1 MLILSLSLN
10 TEIASN
16 SCTLKTNTH
25 TGIWQKHTCILMCQ
39 VLEASLWV
47 AQVQIKYKYT
57 GHKRFTYHLNILF
70 VCPIE
75 PTSLYMHDCIIQSRN
90 PTTREEEGGSKRR
103 VTPVHNSCCQSAKN
117 GNLLQLNYQREGTLL
132 CLPGNYR
139 LPKDFASLRK
149 RG

>member
-1 MLILSLSLN
+1 MTVVCLSLN

-16 SCTLKTNTH
+16 LCTLKTNTH

-75 PTSLYMHDCIIQSRN
+75 PTSLYMYDCIIQSRN
-90 PTTREEEGGSKRR
+90 PTTREEEGGCKSDSS
-103 VTPVHNSCCQSAKN
+103 P
-117 GNLLQLNYQREGTLL
+117 QLVL
-132 CLPGNYR
+132 
-139 LPKDFASLRK
+139 SIS
-149 RG
+149 